1 MNHSAARERRERWT
15 HGTHRAVKSLRTFQP
30 YTGPRWPLGLQ
41 AALVMAVPIA
51 VGSALGS
58 ETLGILAATGGFT
71 VLHVTTLNVRERIR
85 VLPLVAAF
93 LLSVSVLATAL
104 APYPLVASVG
114 LVVVTIAGA
123 ALSFGY
129 RMGAPG
135 PLFVALT
142 YGLSARV
149 TSVVDGERAISPA
162 SLIVAVSAG
171 MLFSLA
177 VAAFPL
183 VLARNR
189 HLAARRLREI
199 LAVFALG
206 RDGRTLLVRVAIV
219 AVVGTLI
226 SVTAVDPERAYWT
239 VGAGIAVV
247 GTRAGR
253 GDAAR
258 RGLHRIVGTVA
269 GALIFLAF
277 GTLDLAP
284 LALAVVLGSLQF
296 ATQLVTVRNYALA
309 LLFITPM
316 VLLLTGAATGT
327 VGSVGTL
334 TERVLDTAIG
344 AMLGTLTGLLHRPHN
359 S

>member
-1 MNHSAARERRERWT
+1 M
-15 HGTHRAVKSLRTFQP
+15 KSLRTFQP
-30 YTGPRWPLGLQ
+30 YTGPRWHLGLQ

-51 VGSALGS
+51 VGAALGS

-71 VLHVTTLNVRERIR
+71 VLHVTNLNVLERIR

-93 LLSVSVLATAL
+93 LLFASTLATVL
-104 APYPLVASVG
+104 APYPLAASVG
-114 LVVVTIAGA
+114 LVVVTVAGA

-135 PLFVALT
+135 PLFVALA

-149 TSVVDGERAISPA
+149 TAVVDGERAIAPA
-162 SLIVAVSAG
+162 SLIMAVAAG
-171 MLFSLA
+171 MLFALA
-177 VAAFPL
+177 VAASPIL
-183 VLARNR
+183 LARNR
-189 HLAARRLREI
+189 HLPARPLRQI
-199 LAVFALG
+199 LSVFNLG
-206 RDGRTLLVRVAIV
+206 RDGRTLLMRVAIV
-219 AVVGTLI
+219 AVVGTAI
-226 SVTAVDPERAYWT
+226 SVTAIDPERAYWT
-239 VGAGIAVV
+239 VGAGIAVI

-277 GTLDLAP
+277 GSLDLAP

-296 ATQLVTVRNYALA
+296 VTQLVTVRNYALA

-327 VGSVGTL
+327 IGSFSTL
-334 TERVLDTAIG
+334 TERVVDTVIG
-344 AMLGTLTGLLHRPHN
+344 ALLGTLTGLLHRPHAR
-359 S
+359 